1 MLHVRGCRCDGLSSV
16 NILITP
22 DKHQAVSRIKS
33 EFQFTTNN
41 TQLNKISTF
50 FVIGSK
56 KYKPLSSICL
66 KCNIYGVKF
75 VIKRDALVFQERTLS
90 EAWEVKITILWKKF
104 KKKQN
109 LRDTWLVKL
118 LISPW
123 YTVETFGRCECTK
136 TKKATRVHKV
146 VQGR

>member
-33 EFQFTTNN
+33 KFQFTTNN

-104 KKKQN
+104 KKQN

-146 VQGR
+146 VKGR

>member
-33 EFQFTTNN
+33 KFQFTTNN

-75 VIKRDALVFQERTLS
+75 VIKRDALVFHERTLS
-90 EAWEVKITILWKKF
+90 EAWEVQITILWKKLKKTEF
-104 KKKQN
+104 KRYMTCETVNKS
-109 LRDTWLVKL
+109 
-118 LISPW
+118 LIHCW
-123 YTVETFGRCECTK
+123 NIWKVWM
-136 TKKATRVHKV
+136 HKDQKSY
-146 VQGR
+146 QGT

>member
-50 FVIGSK
+50 FVISSK

-90 EAWEVKITILWKKF
+90 EAWEVKITILWKKL
-104 KKKQN
+104 KKQN
-109 LRDTWLVKL
+109 LRETWLVKL
-118 LISPW
+118 LSWPS

-136 TKKATRVHKV
+136 NKKATRVHKV
-146 VQGR
+146 AKGR